1 MGTIVGIRCR
11 DGVVI
16 AGDRLLVRSGRVES
30 RNRQHVYDLD
40 VGVGVAV
47 VGSDVD
53 RFADRLE
60 SELRS
65 YRLDRGAVSLAA
77 VERLAGEIADE
88 TGHEAVVAARD
99 DDDRAT
105 VRGVYTD
112 GATLADPPM
121 AFGSGASLALGG
133 LEAADL
139 ASLPLSGTESFVR
152 ELFESVAERDPGTGT
167 EVDFWT
173 LADAPDA

>member
-112 GATLADPPM
+112 GATLA
-121 AFGSGASLALGG
+121 LGG

-139 ASLPLSGTESFVR
+139 ASLPLSETESFVR